1 MSRQHYIRFF
11 ISSTFADMERE
22 RDWLAQIFQRLG
34 EEYQREK
41 GWQVEYVD
49 LRWGIPE
56 SAGRDNRTMSICK
69 DELRHCQQ
77 LSPRPNFIVLL
88 GERYGW
94 IPLPEA
100 VPDSIGRLLNNFTNL
115 FSKYYRQDFNN
126 VAYYKIPRDP
136 KTGKLTQ
143 QRMTDYGPWIL
154 KPFGDIDPDIRTKEV
169 EEPLRKCF
177 EGVVMGMSLWS
188 DSKGIVTDLNSS
200 ATEQEIYYGALS
212 VKDAD
217 QHVVGYCRKLRD
229 VPTGNVNVYYD
240 NENVGRMIS
249 LRNKLKSQIAKDKL
263 LECDIFYSDYIGDA
277 YAKHFT
283 QEMER
288 RIRMVID
295 AEIERTAAKEPTLLD
310 RELQRQKFY
319 REEKSS
325 QMIGRSDEV
334 QILKSFVIDEC
345 DKSSLWI
352 TGPAGI
358 GKSTFAANVPTF
370 IWSKNRLID
379 ERTRINAFYV
389 RCNLTQFSSTAIG
402 ILDLIY
408 ADMYKYYKNLFDEK
422 YQSTFRPAIY
432 SADYK
437 VGYDNRKWQNHHI
450 YRLLSR
456 ISQKKSRPVVI
467 VIDGLD
473 LLPIKEWE
481 RLSKLFTR
489 KSDWRVKL
497 VLTQE
502 NLPYEGRSDIKL
514 DEKQMTHLELHPLCE
529 NDAKNLINSKLKKH
543 HRQLSTEQQSHV
555 DEELAQMVR
564 TGTNVSLYGY
574 YLSSF
579 VYSWTPAVELP
590 RHDDNILLKIIN
602 TVVNLRH
609 HDPHLVFLS
618 LSIITTTKG
627 VNDRELIDIL
637 SLDSQLQK
645 TFENTSQHKWT
656 DERRLP
662 PFFWH
667 RLSHDLGEIIGYA
680 NTVYGEVNQVCDRNL
695 SNDIWQLCQKTS
707 TPEGITYTQLAVRL
721 QYKYYYDLWIK
732 GNRRAIYD
740 LPQLTSLYYGTNS
753 KQGFVELEN
762 LAHDM
767 RFTSQMTELYGTHVD
782 SLFNLI
788 ISNDFEGTSH
798 FKTPAERRIFF
809 QKLRNWLLS
818 HTGLSSYQIQLSALA
833 EPDDSPAK
841 QCEISESIRQK
852 SLNNILRNNTG
863 KDSVVFRPTFYEI
876 EPIGLS
882 SEAKRIVYL
891 EKEKLITFD
900 RQNWKRLELVLPSAA
915 AKTCADKDACIIGI
929 LHADNSITVFDTVE
943 QRKIISFTCG
953 ETKIDHITLS
963 HDGHLLA
970 FTHEQYL
977 YIWNITDRQ
986 WVCQDSMMEK
996 ICSIAFSDTDKTL
1009 WVLFSRHAYPF
1020 FLENPGEKAWHIPP
1034 LHEDVKSTAIIMAA
1048 HDNNILF
1055 TKPFMTAIFDINER
1069 NANCMV
1075 FTALS
1080 NRMAGGGIEC
1090 ALANEDGSFTV
1101 SMEGLM
1107 WNVSVNQISNPRNVP
1122 AFKHMTPNARFGMT
1136 ECGIVYDIEGSAHSY
1151 QVNTGTDEY
1160 GILHLGVSS
1169 VSASINGAW
1178 MVVTPGNDPLREQ
1191 QIHIFSAIIND
1202 LGNAETMITV
1212 PPYTDVYEG
1221 QFDTIAAAVAPDSSV
1236 CAFTQNGSNNL
1247 RLLLTDNKIHR
1258 QRMIEIP
1265 KEQLNLQ
1272 TNSMRSLVWTVDS
1285 RFLIGAV
1292 WHHVADSYPHIH
1304 IFNRQGDYIRSIV
1317 YDDLVMPTRCTPIL
1331 SSNNRYA
1338 ARVLWGDGILISDL
1352 DSGEHHMALTNVSK
1366 DLNKTIAFH
1375 PAKCLCFSS
1384 AAGKLYSVSCSKGG
1398 FKESI
1403 ITDNV
1408 KCFLA
1413 LSPSGRFVYIK
1424 EIEEK
1429 EYLTRIDLSNLSRK
1443 RYTLEIKQVAS
1454 TINDQF
1460 IYVRTKNDDILL
1472 VDADNDQILQ
1482 EMHVQVSDDYM
1493 ISTRLGLFVVDT
1505 SGTPMMLSP
1514 QKTEI
1519 VYNTGV
1525 VCSVLRWNLEKRS
1538 YDKQPTT
1545 VCPHC
1550 GKVFTEPLRARDVT
1564 ECPYCRGNIIYA
1576 N

>member
-1 MSRQHYIRFF
+1 MNRRHYIRFF

-22 RDWLAQIFQRLG
+22 RNWLAEIFKRLG

-49 LRWGIPE
+49 LRWGISE
-56 SAGRDNRTMSICK
+56 DAGRDNRTMSICK
-69 DELRHCQQ
+69 DELRQCQQ

-94 IPLPEA
+94 IPLPEV
-100 VPDSIGRLLNNFTNL
+100 VPDSIGSMLNNFTDL
-115 FSKYYRQDFNN
+115 FGKHYRQDFNN

-143 QRMTDYGPWIL
+143 QRITDYGPWIL
-154 KPFGDIDPDIRTKEV
+154 KPFGDINPDVRTKEV
-169 EEPLRKCF
+169 EEPLRNCF
-177 EGVVMGMSLWS
+177 EGVIMGMSLWP
-188 DSKGIVTDLNSS
+188 DSEGIITDLNSS

-212 VKDAD
+212 VQDAD
-217 QHVVGYCRKLRD
+217 QHVVGYSRKLKN
-229 VPTGNVNVYYD
+229 VPTGDVNVYHD
-240 NENVGRMIS
+240 RENAGRMTL
-249 LRNKLKSQIAKDKL
+249 LRNKFISHIAKDKL
-263 LECDIFYSDYIGDA
+263 LECEVFYSDYIGDA
-277 YAKHFT
+277 YAKYFI

-310 RELQRQKFY
+310 RELQKQKHY

-325 QMIGRSDEV
+325 QMIGRSDVV
-334 QILKSFVIDEC
+334 QTLHSFAIDEC
-345 DKSSLWI
+345 DRSSLWI

-358 GKSTFAANVPTF
+358 GKSTLASNVPTL
-370 IWSKNRLID
+370 IWSNNRLID
-379 ERTRINAFYV
+379 EKRRVNAFYV
-389 RCNLTQFSSTAIG
+389 RCNLTQLTSTAIG

-422 YQSTFRPAIY
+422 YQSTFQPAIY
-432 SADYK
+432 SKDYK
-437 VGYDNRKWQNHHI
+437 VGDDNRKCHNHHI
-450 YRLLSR
+450 YSLLSR
-456 ISQKKSRPVVI
+456 ISHKKSRPVVI

-473 LLPIKEWE
+473 LLSTKEWE
-481 RLSKLFTR
+481 LLSKLFTR

-502 NLPYEGRSDIKL
+502 NLPYEGRADVKL
-514 DEKQMTHLELHPLCE
+514 DEKQMTHLELHPLSE
-529 NDAKNLINSKLKKH
+529 SDAKNLINSKLKKH
-543 HRQLSTEQQSHV
+543 YRQLSTEQQSHV
-555 DEELAQMVR
+555 DKELVQMVR

-579 VYSWTPAVELP
+579 VYSWTPVIELP
-590 RHDDNILLKIIN
+590 RYDDSILLHFIN

-609 HDPHLVFLS
+609 HDPHLVYLS
-618 LSIITTTKG
+618 LGIITTTKG
-627 VNDRELIDIL
+627 VNDKELVDIL
-637 SLDSQLQK
+637 SLDNQLQK
-645 TFENTSQHKWT
+645 TFENTSKHEWT

-662 PFFWH
+662 PIFWH
-667 RLSHDLGEIIGYA
+667 RLSHDLGEVIGYA
-680 NTVYGEVNQVCDRNL
+680 NTFYGEVNQVYDKKL
-695 SNDIWQLCQKTS
+695 SNDIWQLCRKTF
-707 TPEGITYTQLAVRL
+707 TPEGITYTQLAIKL

-740 LPQLTSLYYGTNS
+740 LPQLTFLYYGTNS
-753 KQGFVELEN
+753 KQGLIELEK

-767 RFTSQMTELYGTHVD
+767 RFTSQVIELYGTHVD

-788 ISNDFEGTSH
+788 ISNDFEGASH
-798 FKTPAERRIFF
+798 FETPAERRIYF
-809 QKLRNWLLS
+809 QKLRNWLLN
-818 HTGLSSYQIQLSALA
+818 HIGLSSHQIQLSALA

-841 QCEISESIRQK
+841 QCEISESIRQI
-852 SLNNILRNNTG
+852 SLINILRNDTG
-863 KDSVVFRPTFYEI
+863 KESIVFRPTSYEI

-891 EKEKLITFD
+891 EKGKLITFD
-900 RQNWKRLELVLPSAA
+900 RQNWRRLEFDLPSAVI
-915 AKTCADKDACIIGI
+915 KTCADKNACNIGI
-929 LHADNSITVFDTVE
+929 LYADNSITVFDTVE

-953 ETKIDHITLS
+953 ETKINHITLS
-963 HDGHLLA
+963 HNGHLLA

-977 YIWNITDRQ
+977 YLWDITDRQ
-986 WVCQDSMMEK
+986 WVCKDPMMEK

-1009 WVLFSRHAYPF
+1009 WVLFRRHAYPF

-1034 LHEDVKSTAIIMAA
+1034 LDEDEKSTAIIMAA

-1055 TKPFMTAIFDINER
+1055 TKPFLAAIFDINEN
-1069 NANCMV
+1069 NASCMT
-1075 FTALS
+1075 FTALA

-1090 ALANEDGSFTV
+1090 AVANEDGSFTV

-1107 WNVSVNQISNPRNVP
+1107 WNVTANEISNPRNVP

-1136 ECGIVYDIEGSAHSY
+1136 EWGIVYDIEVSAHSY
-1151 QVNTGTDEY
+1151 QINTGTDEY

-1169 VSASINGAW
+1169 VSASINGSW

-1191 QIHIFSAIIND
+1191 QIHIFSAIINE
-1202 LGNAETMITV
+1202 LGSAKTMITV

-1221 QFDTIAAAVAPDSSV
+1221 QFDTIAAAVAPDGTV
-1236 CAFTQNGSNNL
+1236 CAFTQNGNNNL
-1247 RLLLTDNKIHR
+1247 RLLLTDNKINR
-1258 QRMIEIP
+1258 QRMVVIP
-1265 KEQLNLQ
+1265 QEQLNLQ
-1272 TNSMRSLVWTVDS
+1272 TGSMRSLVWTTDS

-1292 WHHVADSYPHIH
+1292 WHHVADTYPHIH

-1317 YDDLVMPTRCTPIL
+1317 YDDLAMPTRCTPIL
-1331 SSNNRYA
+1331 SSDNRYA
-1338 ARVLWGDGILISDL
+1338 ARVLWGDGVLISEL

-1366 DLNKTIAFH
+1366 ELNTTIAFH
-1375 PAKCLCFSS
+1375 PAKSLCFAS
-1384 AAGKLYSVSCSKGG
+1384 AAGKLFSVSCSKGG
-1398 FKESI
+1398 IKESI

-1413 LSPSGRFVYIK
+1413 LSPSGRYVYIK
-1424 EIEEK
+1424 ESEGN

-1443 RYTLEIKQVAS
+1443 RYSLEVKQVVC

-1460 IYVRTKNDDILL
+1460 IYVRTRDDDILL
-1472 VDADNDQILQ
+1472 VNADDNQILQ
-1482 EMHVQVSDDYM
+1482 EMHVQVSEDYM
-1493 ISTRLGLFVVDT
+1493 VSTRLGLFVVDT

-1514 QKTEI
+1514 QKNEK
-1519 VYNTGV
+1519 VNSTGIA
-1525 VCSVLRWNLEKRS
+1525 CSVLRWDIEKRS

-1550 GKVFTEPLRARDVT
+1550 GKVFTEPLRMRDVT
-1564 ECPYCRGNIIYA
+1564 QCPYCRGHIIFA